1 MMRITLKDLF
11 KSAVLAFF
19 WLAGTAISVAAEYY
33 VSTTGDDTTGN
44 GAITTPYQTI
54 QHVLD
59 NVAASGEIITDGQGF
74 RVVLTPTDS
83 PVGLPDEADMH
94 SPDYAP
100 DGSIVSLWLNRP
112 GGSGDHELKVMTSDG
127 SSYFMLVTGVDVLDI
142 GLGCGN

>member
-1 MMRITLKDLF
+1 MGSVFDKEKPNMMRITLKDLF
-11 KSAVLAFF
+11 KLTVLAFF

-100 DGSIVSLWLNRP
+100 DGSIVFEADWDGEQIWRLP
-112 GGSGDHELKVMTSDG
+112 VMQ
-127 SSYFMLVTGVDVLDI
+127 LHR
-142 GLGCGN
+142 